1 MSKIITIRHSESVDY
16 YFTKLCDDFFDIA
29 MEFVFIPG
37 NQLDQLEKYFKLL
50 NKIFLIEMFDEDFTQ
65 NIISNLKVNENEEIY
80 LVFNSSTLNEEDLFA
95 TKKILIENPAV
106 AGWIDTNFEV
116 EFYVPFF
123 RNLLK
128 RQANG
133 ENVSHLKNV
142 GKQLEG
148 LVGNTL
154 AELQRV
160 KNIHEQVVP
169 MRNEKMKG
177 VEILSKYSA
186 GEKTGGDFFDIL
198 SDKNEFVLLL
208 TTSVS
213 YVVSSVILAH
223 FEVLKK
229 KKNLD
234 DQVILDLIG
243 DIESELGELGFG
255 KKVDDIQLFVVKF
268 DLKKFIARGYIFGKF
283 ELISN
288 MKGIVTGNDYP
299 LKKVFADKAHVDIPF
314 KRGEKLVLLSPG
326 VRNNFAELVKEN
338 DLTCFLRD
346 NFSQTGKALLNELFF
361 NLHKNCKNDF
371 LVYDASVIFIEVSK
385 NAIFQV

>member
-16 YFTKLCDDFFDIA
+16 YFNNLCDDFFDA
-29 MEFVFIPG
+29 SMEFVFIPG
-37 NQLDQLEKYFKLL
+37 NQLDQVEKYSKFE

-65 NIISNLKVNENEEIY
+65 NIISNLKLNENDEIY
-80 LVFNSSTLNEEDLFA
+80 LVFNSSSLNAEDLFA
-95 TKKILIENPAV
+95 IKKILVENNMLY
-106 AGWIDTNFEV
+106 GWIDTNYEV

-128 RQANG
+128 RQENG
-133 ENVSHLKNV
+133 EKIGQLKNV

-186 GEKTGGDFFDIL
+186 GEKSGGDFFDIL

-229 KKNLD
+229 KKSLD
-234 DQVILDLIG
+234 DKIILDLIG

-255 KKVDDIQLFVVKF
+255 KKTDDIQLFVVKF
-268 DLKKFIARGYIFGKF
+268 DLKKFTAKGYIFGKF

-288 MKGIVTGNDYP
+288 MKGIITGNDYP
-299 LKKVFADKAHVDIPF
+299 LKKVFADKAHIDIPF
-314 KRGEKLVLLSPG
+314 KRGEKMVLLSPG

-338 DLTCFLRD
+338 DLTSFLRD
-346 NFSQTGKALLNELFF
+346 NFSQAGKAMLNELFF
-361 NLHKNCKNDF
+361 NLHKNCKEDF
-371 LVYDASVIFIEVSK
+371 LIYDASAIFIEVSK